1 MTMTSAVIVQITT
14 VSMKGSCSATS
25 PSVIGSLVRTAECAI
40 AVASHVR
47 ITTDDNGPYLD
58 AVEGAFGVDVDYA
71 MLVKIYGQE
80 PEAEKRYSPAKC
92 IGTNRRRIEGKPD
105 PKHISTPYAERQD
118 LTMRMSLRRFT
129 RLTNVFS
136 KKVEDHVHALS
147 IYFMY

>member
-1 MTMTSAVIVQITT
+1 MFVNDLASR
-14 VSMKGSCSATS
+14 
-25 PSVIGSLVRTAECAI
+25 L
-40 AVASHVR
+40 ASHVR

>member
-1 MTMTSAVIVQITT
+1 MRGA
-14 VSMKGSCSATS
+14 GS
-25 PSVIGSLVRTAECAI
+25 GETARVFVNDLASRL
-40 AVASHVR
+40 ASHVR
-47 ITTDDNGPYLD
+47 ITTDGHRPYLD

-80 PEAEKRYSPAKC
+80 PESEKRYSPAKC
-92 IGTNRRRIEGKPD
+92 IGTNSRRIEGKPD